1 MISFSKIIVDKTL
14 VVNVNECTKS
24 DNIKEDVELNFAIN
38 STEICVSC
46 NEPINIAAESIQTSA
61 SKVPSFRSTSL
72 INSITKSGGAE
83 YKNKYTSKTDIVDC
97 RAFLNEVSH
106 KLVCLRLDVDH
117 HPLTLRTKLR
127 FVTNV
132 NAHNASG

>member
-14 VVNVNECTKS
+14 VVNVNECMTS
-24 DNIKEDVELNFAIN
+24 DNNKQDVELNFAIN
-38 STEICVSC
+38 STEISVSC
-46 NEPINIAAESIQTSA
+46 NEPINIAAKSVLTSA

-72 INSITKSGGAE
+72 TNSITNSGGAE
-83 YKNKYTSKTDIVDC
+83 YINKYTSKTDTVAC

-106 KLVCLRLDVDH
+106 KLVCLRFNVDH

-127 FVTNV
+127 SVTNV
-132 NAHNASG
+132 NAHNVSG